1 MLIKTRVERD
11 VERNIVTQSMEDSF
25 IPPTILVE
33 LNRDERIDKTT
44 EKTVWNIMEIRDTS
58 TENMRSDELR
68 TLRDL
73 IHRLDFFIGKEHH
86 PGLEKKRQRLLEEMD
101 EERASVTYTQDRWEH
116 ILRFFTKF
124 SKDKKIQLHDL
135 ETFIIAL
142 EKQESVGQNIK
153 RFSPE
158 FAMAEEHDDDI
169 ASADQLLETIP
180 ELI

>member
-1 MLIKTRVERD
+1 MLSEQAQAVSQKECSTLLERSVSLEEFEKDFKQKISDTLLKNYGQEMLIKTRVERD

-101 EERASVTYTQDRWEH
+101 EERASVTYTQDR
-116 ILRFFTKF
+116 
-124 SKDKKIQLHDL
+124 
-135 ETFIIAL
+135 
-142 EKQESVGQNIK
+142 
-153 RFSPE
+153 
-158 FAMAEEHDDDI
+158 
-169 ASADQLLETIP
+169 
-180 ELI
+180 

>member
-1 MLIKTRVERD
+1 MLSEQAQAVSQKECSTLLERSVSLEEFEKDFKQKISDTLLKNYGQEMLIKTRVERD

-86 PGLEKKRQRLLEEMD
+86 PGLEKKRQRLLE
-101 EERASVTYTQDRWEH
+101 AQPH
-116 ILRFFTKF
+116 L
-124 SKDKKIQLHDL
+124 
-135 ETFIIAL
+135 
-142 EKQESVGQNIK
+142 
-153 RFSPE
+153 
-158 FAMAEEHDDDI
+158 
-169 ASADQLLETIP
+169 
-180 ELI
+180 